1 MSSCLGIEDLGSSSI
16 YLRTSVI
23 GSLGTS
29 LCRVTVGRPFLMTFW
44 GGGGVPRLLRRWETP
59 QLGVFALHLFLFGLS
74 FYLNRPF

>member
-16 YLRTSVI
+16 CLRPSVI

-29 LCRVTVGRPFLMTFW
+29 LCRVMVGRPFLMTF
-44 GGGGVPRLLRRWETP
+44 GGGVPRLLRRWETP
-59 QLGVFALHLFLFGLS
+59 QFGVFALHLFLFGLS

>member
-1 MSSCLGIEDLGSSSI
+1 MSSCLGIEGLSSSSI
-16 YLRTSVI
+16 CLRPSVI

-29 LCRVTVGRPFLMTFW
+29 LCRVTVGRPFLMTF

-59 QLGVFALHLFLFGLS
+59 QLVVFALHLFLFGLS